1 MGGFLNYMNF
11 GKHPYEPYGYQG
23 GYFGK
28 NKQSLAAGL
37 GGLVGLL
44 IRAIATL
51 IYQLTAGIFKLLY
64 GCFSKAFK
72 GITAGWKEGVRTKS

>member
-1 MGGFLNYMNF
+1 MKF
-11 GKHPYEPYGYQG
+11 GKYPYEPYGYQG

-44 IRAIATL
+44 IRAVASL
-51 IYQLTAGIFKLLY
+51 ICQLTAGIFKLLY
-64 GCFSKAFK
+64 GCFSKACK
-72 GITAGWKEGVRTKS
+72 GISAGWKDGVRTKA